1 MKTGQGGTASAR
13 RKPLKHIHMINNR
26 AATVE
31 HVFSGTIYVCMQSK
45 QQLNWVQNFPSV
57 NECIICL
64 ITSFNCSKDT
74 SLGHSCHFGITF

>member
-57 NECIICL
+57 NECINMPYYQ
-64 ITSFNCSKDT
+64 F
-74 SLGHSCHFGITF
+74 